1 MVEVLLFAV
10 LSVYLFYRLWSVLG
24 TRTGNEKQRQ
34 WIKKSEETESDNI
47 IVIPQRK
54 NNNITEEKNADEI
67 LVAKYSDQEKLIK
80 KYIADFTIERFEKGA
95 RNAFHTVIKAF
106 ADSNTDKLIN
116 LVGEKVYKSFEK
128 AIQTRQKQ
136 GKILTIEIKNIESE
150 ITDVNVNEEQA
161 KILVRFISDQLI
173 TTKDKTGAVLENADG
188 LTNRMVDIWTFAK
201 ELTSKGPIWL
211 LIKTESI
218 Q

>member
-1 MVEVLLFAV
+1 MVEVLVFAV

-34 WIKKSEETESDNI
+34 WVKPEATENDNI
-47 IVIPQRK
+47 IVMPQRK
-54 NNNITEEKNADEI
+54 NNNQTEEKNADEI
-67 LVAKYSDQEKLIK
+67 SVAKYSDQEKLIK
-80 KYIADFTIERFEKGA
+80 QYIADFTIARFEKGA
-95 RNAFHTVIKAF
+95 RNAFETVIKAF

-136 GKILTIEIKNIESE
+136 GNTLTIEINNIESE
-150 ITDVNVNEEQA
+150 IIDVSVDAEQA

-173 TTKDKTGAVLENADG
+173 TTKDKAGEIIENVDG
-188 LTNRMVDIWTFAK
+188 LTNRMVDVWTFAK
-201 ELTSKGPIWL
+201 ELTSKGPVWL

>member
-34 WIKKSEETESDNI
+34 WVKPEETENDNI
-47 IVIPQRK
+47 IVMPQRK
-54 NNNITEEKNADEI
+54 NNNQTEEKNADEI
-67 LVAKYSDQEKLIK
+67 SVTKYSNQEKLIK
-80 KYIADFTIERFEKGA
+80 QYIADFTIERFERGA
-95 RNAFHTVIKAF
+95 RNAFQTVIKAF

-136 GKILTIEIKNIESE
+136 GKTLTIEIKNIESE
-150 ITDVNVNEEQA
+150 VTDVNVDKEQA

-173 TTKDKTGAVLENADG
+173 TTKDKTGQIIENADG

-201 ELTSKGPIWL
+201 ELTGKGSIWL